1 MHLPIYLKRERWYCI
16 VLNTLSKGSKR
27 ALAIRILTYFKVF
40 LKKSCRFFTAFK
52 LTHSPYYMVSYRC
65 YIAQRINLWNG
76 FIYTTRAIKC

>member
-40 LKKSCRFFTAFK
+40 KKK
-52 LTHSPYYMVSYRC
+52 IL
-65 YIAQRINLWNG
+65 
-76 FIYTTRAIKC
+76 

>member
-1 MHLPIYLKRERWYCI
+1 MHSPIYLKRERWYCI
-16 VLNTLSKGSKR
+16 VLNTLSKGRKR
-27 ALAIRILTYFKVF
+27 ALAIQILTY
-40 LKKSCRFFTAFK
+40 FTAFK

>member
-40 LKKSCRFFTAFK
+40 KKKNPVDSSLPLNSLIL
-52 LTHSPYYMVSYRC
+52 LTTWFPTGV
-65 YIAQRINLWNG
+65 
-76 FIYTTRAIKC
+76 T